1 MEGNVKIPIRHK
13 LFWAVLIAGSVSLLV
28 AATSGG
34 TSPNGAGN
42 AAQAA
47 SASQPKVD
55 LNSASESELEELPG
69 IGPASAKKIIA
80 ARPFSSVSDLSKTG
94 IPASTISKISPLVTA
109 GTAGAAASDT
119 NAASTAAS
127 AVGSSAKQAAA
138 TAQSAATGQAPPANS
153 QGMVWV
159 NLDSGVYHYPNSRY
173 YGKTKNGKYM
183 SESHAL
189 GAGYHAAAN
198 EKKPQ

>member
-1 MEGNVKIPIRHK
+1 MEGNVKIPIKHK
-13 LFWAVLIAGSVSLLV
+13 LFGAVLIAGSVSLLV

-34 TSPNGAGN
+34 TSPRGARN
-42 AAQAA
+42 AAQAT
-47 SASQPKVD
+47 SASQSKVD

-94 IPASTISKISPLVTA
+94 IPANTISKITPLVTA
-109 GTAGAAASDT
+109 GSASASAPEASAAS
-119 NAASTAAS
+119 AAAS
-127 AVGSSAKQAAA
+127 AVSSSAKQAGA
-138 TAQSAATGQAPPANS
+138 TAQSAVTGQAPPANS

-183 SESHAL
+183 SESDAV

>member
-1 MEGNVKIPIRHK
+1 MMISIKNNVFRTV
-13 LFWAVLIAGSVSLLV
+13 AIAGAALLLM
-28 AATSGG
+28 AATSRA
-34 TSPNGAGN
+34 TFAHAARN
-42 AAQAA
+42 APQAA
-47 SASQPKVD
+47 SASQAKVD
-55 LNSASESELEELPG
+55 LNSATESELEELPG

-94 IPASTISKISPLVTA
+94 IPASTITKITPLVTA
-109 GTAGAAASDT
+109 GSAGAAAAAEGAVPSKGKRAT
-119 NAASTAAS
+119 STAESAAS
-127 AVGSSAKQAAA
+127 
-138 TAQSAATGQAPPANS
+138 GQTPPTDS
-153 QGMVWV
+153 KGMVWV

-183 SESHAL
+183 SESDAT